1 MKKSGSK
8 QIRHRARGWGLIA
21 LALFAALAAQ
31 LWSIQVIQHEHFREL
46 ADNTRG
52 HRLPIQAPRGNIY
65 DRNGNPLAFNLK
77 LYSIA
82 VDPSIVIDPAATAAA
97 LAPLLRMPQEDLQ
110 RALSPQGDVRYVLLR
125 QTVDQPIADAVRQ
138 LGEPALIVNT
148 QWKRAYPHQTIA
160 ASLLGFVGRDR
171 TGLAGIEAALNQQ
184 LAGADGEML
193 VLLDGRL
200 PQSRTEIPG
209 RTVIT
214 RHMTPGSSL
223 VLTIDL
229 AIESIAEEE
238 LANAVEAAG
247 AAGGTALV
255 MDPNTGAVLAMAA
268 QPSFDPNEFQ
278 HYDPL
283 TWVSQAV
290 SAPYEP
296 GSTFKVV
303 TACAA
308 IEEDIMADG
317 QTHVC
322 NGTMSIGR
330 RTIGCALHHGTRA
343 HGELDL
349 DQMVIKSC
357 NVGMAS
363 TALSLGAERMYRWVR
378 RFGFG
383 ERSGIE
389 LLGESPGE
397 LTPPARWSQVQVANI
412 GFGQGISVTPI
423 QLLSAYCTI
432 ANGGRRVHPHVVQ
445 LVRDARAHEERFGDT
460 SQEQI
465 ISPATAERMR
475 AALEM
480 VVQEGTGT
488 IAQIPGRRV
497 AGKTGTAQK
506 WTPEEGYRS
515 GRYIGSFVGYA
526 PADNPRLAILVVIDE
541 PTNGHYGAVVA
552 APAFRRIC
560 ERALSYLRVP
570 PEDRYIAA
578 GAGPPSLR
586 G

>member
-1 MKKSGSK
+1 MKKSGSN
-8 QIRHRARGWGLIA
+8 QIRHRARGWVLIA
-21 LALFAALAAQ
+21 LALLAALAAK
-31 LWSIQVIQHEHFREL
+31 LWSIQVTQHEHFREL

-97 LAPLLRMPQEDLQ
+97 LAPLLRMRQEDLQ
-110 RALSPQGDVRYVLLR
+110 RAISPQGDVRYVLLR
-125 QTVDQPIADAVRQ
+125 QTVDQPIADAARQ
-138 LGEPALIVNT
+138 LDEPALIVNT
-148 QWKRAYPHQTIA
+148 QWNRAYPHQTLA
-160 ASLLGFVGRDR
+160 AALLGLVGTDR
-171 TGLAGIEAALNQQ
+171 VGLAGIEAARNQQ

-200 PQSRTEIPG
+200 PQSRAEIPG

-223 VLTIDL
+223 ALTIDL
-229 AIESIAEEE
+229 AIQSVAEEE

-247 AAGGTALV
+247 AIGGTALV
-255 MDPNTGAVLAMAA
+255 MDPNTGAVLAIAA

-278 HYDPL
+278 RYDPV

-296 GSTFKVV
+296 GSTFKAV

-322 NGTMSIGR
+322 TGSMSIGR
-330 RTIGCALHHGTRA
+330 RTISCALHQGTHA

-357 NVGMAS
+357 NVGLAS
-363 TALSLGAERMYRWVR
+363 VALSLGADSMYRWAR

-389 LLGESPGE
+389 LLGESPGQ

-445 LVRDARAHEERFGDT
+445 RVQEARP
-460 SQEQI
+460 EQI
-465 ISPATAERMR
+465 ISPATSDRMR
-475 AALEM
+475 AVLEM

-488 IAQIPGRRV
+488 LAQIPGRRV

-515 GRYIGSFVGYA
+515 GKYIASFVGFA

-541 PTNGHYGAVVA
+541 PTNGHYGGVVA
-552 APAFRRIC
+552 APAFRGIC
-560 ERALSYLRVP
+560 ERALSHLRVP
-570 PEDRYIAA
+570 PEDRYIAV
-578 GAGPPSLR
+578 GAAPPGLH